1 MDICSQGNYQY
12 ITNFEWYITVLV
24 ELTKLENTTHGRE
37 LANQMLDVTIR
48 VKTLR
53 TFSVRQMTI
62 LIENIDKFAKS
73 EKNGIC
79 EVIYAAGWIVG
90 EFNEFVSDKEK
101 VCRISDLDDCN
112 LFLASNV
119 MNFDIN
125 F

>member
-1 MDICSQGNYQY
+1 M
-12 ITNFEWYITVLV
+12 
-24 ELTKLENTTHGRE
+24 ELTKLENTSHGRV

-53 TFSVRQMTI
+53 TFAVRQMTI

-90 EFNEFVSDKEK
+90 EFNEFVTDKEK
-101 VCRISDLDDCN
+101 VCSILHLDN
-112 LFLASNV
+112 
-119 MNFDIN
+119 
-125 F
+125 

>member
-1 MDICSQGNYQY
+1 MKIIDICSQGNYQY

-24 ELTKLENTTHGRE
+24 ELTKLENTSHGRA

-53 TFSVRQMTI
+53 TFAVRQMTI

-90 EFNEFVSDKEK
+90 EFNEFITDKEK
-101 VCRISDLDDCN
+101 VWKLLI
-112 LFLASNV
+112 F
-119 MNFDIN
+119 NFCFGPDFITYCK
-125 F
+125 FS

>member
-1 MDICSQGNYQY
+1 M
-12 ITNFEWYITVLV
+12 
-24 ELTKLENTTHGRE
+24 ELTKLENTSHGRV

-53 TFSVRQMTI
+53 TFAVRQMTI

-90 EFNEFVSDKEK
+90 EFNEFVTDKEK
-101 VCRISDLDDCN
+101 VCSILNLDN
-112 LFLASNV
+112 
-119 MNFDIN
+119 
-125 F
+125 

>member
-1 MDICSQGNYQY
+1 M
-12 ITNFEWYITVLV
+12 V
-24 ELTKLENTTHGRE
+24 ELTKLENTSHGRA

-53 TFSVRQMTI
+53 TFAVRQMTI

-90 EFNEFVSDKEK
+90 EFNEFITDKEK
-101 VCRISDLDDCN
+101 VWKFLD
-112 LFLASNV
+112 S
-119 MNFDIN
+119 NFDY
-125 F
+125 